1 MIIQRFII
9 GPIETN
15 CYLVYDENK
24 KLGILIDPAVFE
36 QKILDFIKKENL
48 KIEYILLTHGHFDHT
63 SGADAFAKK
72 LGAKICLHQDDLLLT
87 RGLARSV
94 GRIWGY
100 KSKSFQPDIFLNDGQ
115 KFKVGDLEFEVIH
128 TPGHSEGGVCFY
140 FEKQKVIFSGDT
152 LFAGSYGRTDLPGGD
167 EEKIFESIKK
177 LLKLPPET
185 KVYPGHGEETKVGE
199 ERGGGY

>member
-1 MIIQRFII
+1 MLIRRYILGSIQ
-9 GPIETN
+9 TN
-15 CYLVYDENK
+15 CYLVFDK
-24 KLGILIDPAVFE
+24 KSGILIDPAVFE

-48 KIEYILLTHGHFDHT
+48 KIEYILLTHGHFDHI
-63 SGADAFAKK
+63 SGAAAFAKK
-72 LGAKICLHQDDLLLT
+72 LSAKICLHQDDLLLT
-87 RGLARSV
+87 RGLARNV

-100 KSKSFQPDIFLNDGQ
+100 KSKSFQPDIFLEDGQ